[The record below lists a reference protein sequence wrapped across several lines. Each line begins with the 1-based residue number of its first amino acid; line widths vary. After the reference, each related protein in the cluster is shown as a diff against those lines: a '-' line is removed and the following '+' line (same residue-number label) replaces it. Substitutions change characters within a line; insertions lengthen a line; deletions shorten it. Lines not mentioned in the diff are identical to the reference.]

1 MLNHKWGE
9 HSFPTTKTF
18 TNDNSDL
25 RTSAHDI
32 GEGQLSREDLRA
44 LVAAM
49 ID

>member
-1 MLNHKWGE
+1 MLNHNWGG

-18 TNDNSDL
+18 TNDNSEL
-25 RTSAHDI
+25 RGSARKL
-32 GEGQLSREDLRA
+32 GEGQLSKDGLRL